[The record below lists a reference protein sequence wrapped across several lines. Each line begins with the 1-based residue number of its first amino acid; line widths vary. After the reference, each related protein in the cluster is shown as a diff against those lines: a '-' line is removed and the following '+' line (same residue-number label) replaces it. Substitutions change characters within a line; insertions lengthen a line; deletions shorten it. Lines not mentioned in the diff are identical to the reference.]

1 MRAPQPCS
9 LGRQSAFLPGL
20 APEGIQERAGPPPGP
35 RPAPTSALTG
45 SPSVHQQCPGRGR
58 RGRRSGLRCRGAPRR
73 AVSLRCCGGRGSAD
87 PRSQR
92 GPAPAQP
99 PAPSP
104 WLLARGGGR
113 QVGARGSRAV
123 GAPRAVRPR
132 GWRSCWPRP
141 AQGRNYGGP
150 GRGRRA
156 AGDISLRPLPD
167 RLARRRAPAAAC
179 AAPGWFGAEARG
191 ALASLL
197 WWWHG
202 KLGRPGERGA
212 ATGGRAGCSP
222 GLEPVQA
229 SGVWWRRGGPRGRWL
244 TAGSTP

>member
-113 QVGARGSRAV
+113 QAR
-123 GAPRAVRPR
+123 
-132 GWRSCWPRP
+132 
-141 AQGRNYGGP
+141 
-150 GRGRRA
+150 
-156 AGDISLRPLPD
+156 
-167 RLARRRAPAAAC
+167 
-179 AAPGWFGAEARG
+179 AAPGSCRSLRSPRLVWCRG
-191 ALASLL
+191 AGGAGVSTLVVARET
-197 WWWHG
+197 G
-202 KLGRPGERGA
+202 KARRERSGNRRKGRLQPGPGA
-212 ATGGRAGCSP
+212 RADRRYFFAAKEIF
-222 GLEPVQA
+222 LD
-229 SGVWWRRGGPRGRWL
+229 WRL
-244 TAGSTP
+244 THVMRFS